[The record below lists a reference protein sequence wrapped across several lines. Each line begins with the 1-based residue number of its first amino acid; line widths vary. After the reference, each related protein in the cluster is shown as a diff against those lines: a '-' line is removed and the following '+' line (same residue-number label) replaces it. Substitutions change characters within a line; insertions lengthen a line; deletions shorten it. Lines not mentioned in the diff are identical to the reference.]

1 MKNSKVGHVLEKY
14 SIYII
19 LVGMFLLCSVLNP
32 NFLSSR
38 NIVNIARQLTVGII
52 LAYGEMLLV
61 IAGLIDLSVGSVLA
75 LAGCLSIYSYYST
88 GSILVAMLVAI
99 AVGVVCNLVNAVL
112 VTHFGVPAFIATL
125 AMQMA
130 ARGAALYSTNG
141 QNLLQLGDYV
151 KVGQGSIGVIPIP
164 VIFMVVISVIIWY
177 VVNHTRYGRSL
188 YAIGGNEA
196 AAVASGINVKRS
208 KYITYILNGILAGIA
223 GVIFMSRVN
232 AGLPNGAVGYEMEGL
247 TAAIVGG
254 TSFSGGVGTTMGTLA
269 GAFIIGFLNN
279 IMNLNGVDSYIQQ
292 MVKGLIIAVAVV
304 FDIRSKNRKTRK
316 IILVENNEKKET
328 KLNGVDSYIQ
338 QMVKGLI
345 IAVAVVFDIRSKN
358 RKTRKIIL
366 VENNEKKET
375 K

>member
-1 MKNSKVGHVLEKY
+1 MKNSKVGQIFEKY

-19 LVGMFLLCSVLNP
+19 LVAMFILCSILNS

-38 NIVNIARQLTVGII
+38 NIINIARQLTVGII

-61 IAGLIDLSVGSVLA
+61 ISGLIDLSVGSVLA
-75 LAGCLSIYSYYST
+75 LAGCLSIYSYYGT
-88 GSILVAMLVAI
+88 HSIIVAMLVAI
-99 AVGVVCNLVNAVL
+99 AVAVGCNLINAVL

-151 KVGQGSIGVIPIP
+151 IVGQGSIGFLPIP
-164 VIFMVVISVIIWY
+164 VFFMVIITVIVWY
-177 VVNHTRYGRSL
+177 IMNHTRYGRSL

-208 KYITYILNGILAGIA
+208 KYITYIINGILAGIA

-247 TAAIVGG
+247 TATIVGG
-254 TSFSGGVGTTMGTLA
+254 TSFSGGIGTTMGTLA

-304 FDIRSKNRKTRK
+304 FDIRSKSRKTRK
-316 IILVENNEKKET
+316 IILVEDENKE
-328 KLNGVDSYIQ
+328 
-338 QMVKGLI
+338 
-345 IAVAVVFDIRSKN
+345 SK
-358 RKTRKIIL
+358 
-366 VENNEKKET
+366 
-375 K
+375 